1 MEKERKR
8 DEDEGENFE
17 ISARPSFSDGEYRI
31 IGGRGLVGG
40 GREWDSSV
48 FALLFHSRDGRMP
61 IVKVDR
67 GSRYL
72 HDFAVRSVHVLEISR
87 KVVISMIIRR

>member
-40 GREWDSSV
+40 GRDSSV

-72 HDFAVRSVHVLEISR
+72 HDSAVRSVHVLEISR